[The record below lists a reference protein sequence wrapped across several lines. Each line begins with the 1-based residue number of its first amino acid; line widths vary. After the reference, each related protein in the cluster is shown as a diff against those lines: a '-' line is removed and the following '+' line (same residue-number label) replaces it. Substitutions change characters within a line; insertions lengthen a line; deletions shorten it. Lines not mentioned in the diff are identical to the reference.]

1 MVNAYLFNAFII
13 TMFVM
18 LALLVIR
25 TIVDFIS
32 ILIARRDS
40 KREEKRFERQVRDE
54 QLSDI
59 YRRLR
64 EKDEEIW
71 KLRNNVD
78 ELSLN
83 ISKKGEIKNVKKKKR
98 N

>member
-1 MVNAYLFNAFII
+1 MVNAYLFNAFMI
-13 TMFVM
+13 TMFVI
-18 LALLVIR
+18 LALFVIR
-25 TIVDFIS
+25 TIVKFIS

-40 KREEKRFERQVRDE
+40 KRENLRFEKQLRDE
-54 QLSDI
+54 QISDI

-64 EKDEEIW
+64 EKDEEMW

-78 ELSLN
+78 ELAST

>member
-1 MVNAYLFNAFII
+1 MVNAYLFNAFMI
-13 TMFVM
+13 TMFVV

-25 TIVDFIS
+25 TIVKFVS
-32 ILIARRDS
+32 ILIIRRDN
-40 KREEKRFERQVRDE
+40 KREHLRFERQVRDD
-54 QLSDI
+54 QISDI

-64 EKDEEIW
+64 EKDEEMW

-78 ELSLN
+78 ELSST

>member
-1 MVNAYLFNAFII
+1 MVNAYLFNAFMI
-13 TMFVM
+13 TMFVI
-18 LALLVIR
+18 LALFVLR
-25 TIVDFIS
+25 TIVKFIS

-40 KREEKRFERQVRDE
+40 KRENLRFEKQLRDE
-54 QLSDI
+54 QISDI

-64 EKDEEIW
+64 EKDEEMW
-71 KLRNNVD
+71 KLRINVD
-78 ELSLN
+78 ELSST

>member
-25 TIVDFIS
+25 TIVKFIS